1 MNRKRYEAT
10 VRFFS
15 ENKTAYRLL
24 WIIYRVLPY
33 ILLFSYPALIVA
45 EFFIMGVTGTWANL
59 IILPFAVLTAV
70 TLLRFMIRE
79 QRPYEK
85 YGMNSVFR
93 KTTVGKSMP
102 SRHTASAFIIAMTF
116 LYVNLPLGI
125 IAMTFAVLI
134 GASRVLAGAHFIRDV
149 IVGALVGIIAGLP
162 YFLGIAVTQMKMP

>member
-1 MNRKRYEAT
+1 MNRDRYERT
-10 VRFFS
+10 VTFFKT
-15 ENKTAYRLL
+15 NKKAHLAIS
-24 WIIYRVLPY
+24 IIYKVLPY
-33 ILLFSYPALIVA
+33 FMLVSYPVLLLYA
-45 EFFIMGVTGTWANL
+45 FHYDRGNL
-59 IILPFAVLTAV
+59 LELCTFPFAMLFFT
-70 TLLRFMIRE
+70 TILRRVVNE
-79 QRPYEK
+79 TRPYEK
-85 YGMNSVFR
+85 YGIESVFGK
-93 KTTVGKSMP
+93 KTQGKSMP

>member
-85 YGMNSVFR
+85 YGMNSVFWPLFIPL
-93 KTTVGKSMP
+93 KTNNFLLNP
-102 SRHTASAFIIAMTF
+102 FRHF
-116 LYVNLPLGI
+116 LILL
-125 IAMTFAVLI
+125 
-134 GASRVLAGAHFIRDV
+134 
-149 IVGALVGIIAGLP
+149 
-162 YFLGIAVTQMKMP
+162 